1 MGYDYH
7 IWLTFWIVG
16 CLLAKS
22 VSTCKS
28 TLNRNK
34 YIYKN
39 DSKLPLVL
47 FQSFHGRVFGL
58 ASDETKIRKI
68 TLFSRQYVCVN
79 RYEFK

>member
-1 MGYDYH
+1 MGYDYQ
-7 IWLTFWIVG
+7 IWLTFWTVG
-16 CLLAKS
+16 CYLLAKS

-39 DSKLPLVL
+39 ESKLPLILVL

-58 ASDETKIRKI
+58 T
-68 TLFSRQYVCVN
+68 
-79 RYEFK
+79 